1 MNCIIRA
8 LEHIPFLSN
17 RNVLQILGL
26 AHILFGKPVSTFP
39 GYALVLA
46 GLAASMCQPASAQT
60 LKAVKDRGVLV
71 CGVGQG
77 LAGFSIPDD
86 KGNWSGFDVDL
97 CRALAAAIF
106 NNPNQVRY
114 VPLTAAT
121 RFSAL
126 QSKAID
132 VLSRNSTWTM
142 SRDTEL
148 GLSFPVTTYYDGQGF
163 IVPRSLNVDSA
174 LELRGASVCVQ
185 SDTTTE
191 LNLADYFRTNR
202 VDHQVMTFATV
213 NEALKAYDTGRCK
226 ALTTDISQLYALR
239 ITLTRPDDH
248 IILPDVISKEPLGPV
263 VSGDDMQWFSIV
275 RWTHFAM
282 IIAEEL
288 GVSSQTIEAALGS
301 DKPEVRRLV
310 GAEGA
315 YGETIGLSKDWA
327 TRVIRL
333 VGNYGEVFDRNIGD
347 GSKLGISLQTLD
359 LTSQLAGF
367 EDVVRIEQRDVLA

>member
-1 MNCIIRA
+1 MNRIVR
-8 LEHIPFLSN
+8 
-17 RNVLQILGL
+17 VLL
-26 AHILFGKPVSTFP
+26 
-39 GYALVLA
+39 LA
-46 GLAASMCQPASAQT
+46 GFAAIGCHAASAQT

-77 LAGFSIPDD
+77 LTGFSIPDD
-86 KGNWSGFDVDL
+86 RGNWSGFDVDL

-106 NNPNQVRY
+106 NDPSQVRY
-114 VPLTAAT
+114 VPLAAGA
-121 RFSAL
+121 RFGAL
-126 QSKAID
+126 QSKTID

-142 SRDTEL
+142 SRDTGL

-163 IVPRSLNVDSA
+163 VVPRSLNISSA

-202 VDHQVMTFATV
+202 VEHQVMTFATFS
-213 NEALKAYDTGRCK
+213 EALKAYDMGRCK
-226 ALTTDISQLYALR
+226 ALTADISQLYALR
-239 ITLTRPDDH
+239 ITLTQPDEH
-248 IILPDVISKEPLGPV
+248 LILPDVISKEPLGPV
-263 VSGDDMQWFSIV
+263 VGADDMQWFAIV

-288 GVSSQTIEAALGS
+288 GVSSQTIEAAMRS

-327 TRVIRL
+327 TRIIRL

-347 GSKLGISLQTLD
+347 GSKLGIARGLND
-359 LTSQLAGF
+359 LWTRGGIQYAPPI
-367 EDVVRIEQRDVLA
+367 R